1 MASTDR
7 QTAHPVAAL
16 LKAVQ
21 EKPYAFGFFQV
32 LRLFECLYPHKPRF
46 GTSRR
51 PADDPLRLAQEP
63 ALTFESASL
72 TSFEPGTDGKPHRLA
87 VRFFG
92 LLGPNGPLPLHLTE
106 YALQRLRYRQGSHHD
121 RTFAWFL
128 DIFHHR
134 MLSLFY
140 RAWAN
145 NEPTVSF
152 DRPESDRFAAYIGSL
167 AGLGMP
173 SLRARDEI
181 ADLTKLYYCGWLSS
195 QTKPADG
202 LQAMLA
208 DYFKVKVCIEEFVGE
223 WMTLSEEH
231 LCRMGT
237 YHAYGRLGQ
246 TAIMGPRVWGCQ
258 HKFRIILG
266 PMSYPD
272 YQSFLP
278 GGDNI
283 RHLAALVRNYVG
295 DELAWDLNL
304 ILDRDEDQ
312 TTRLNGRSHLGW
324 TSWLDRKP
332 GTSDADD
339 LTLAA
344 STYVN
349 PSQLG
354 IRQ

>member
-7 QTAHPVAAL
+7 QTAHPVAAFAQGCSR
-16 LKAVQ
+16 KAVCLW
-21 EKPYAFGFFQV
+21 V
-32 LRLFECLYPHKPRF
+32 LSGIAPVRVSLPHKPRF

-51 PADDPLRLAQEP
+51 PADDPMRLAQEP

-106 YALQRLRYRQGSHHD
+106 YAPRRLRYRQGSHHD

-173 SLRARDEI
+173 SLRERDEI

-202 LQAMLA
+202 
-208 DYFKVKVCIEEFVGE
+208 
-223 WMTLSEEH
+223 
-231 LCRMGT
+231 CR
-237 YHAYGRLGQ
+237 RCWQ
-246 TAIMGPRVWGCQ
+246 TISR
-258 HKFRIILG
+258 
-266 PMSYPD
+266 
-272 YQSFLP
+272 
-278 GGDNI
+278 
-283 RHLAALVRNYVG
+283 
-295 DELAWDLNL
+295 
-304 ILDRDEDQ
+304 
-312 TTRLNGRSHLGW
+312 
-324 TSWLDRKP
+324 
-332 GTSDADD
+332 
-339 LTLAA
+339 
-344 STYVN
+344 
-349 PSQLG
+349 
-354 IRQ
+354 